1 MRHLPLLL
9 FAAIAYAQTKAN
21 SDWVFVGSVNYCSDA
36 GSTDSYACTLARPIS
51 AYQTGQVFLFRA
63 NTTNTGGATVN
74 FNAAGAIAIK
84 KSGTSGLVD
93 PADGEIC
100 AGCFVMVTYTGT
112 VFQMIGAPGT
122 SSGGGGSG
130 TANYAISFT
139 SQTSVT
145 ASHAMG
151 TKNIVVACY
160 DASDIRIEPHRITST
175 STSAATITFLSAQSG
190 YCVVNGT
197 GGTGGG
203 GGGTVSAPYVL
214 LHATGAASN
223 SPISGGAANYGI
235 CHRFG
240 LQAQHAFTGLALEVT
255 VASGT
260 CGGTCGFGVAVY
272 NSAKDSKLGQTAI
285 MTSGGSPNFNTTG
298 AKLLTWASGANVS
311 AGTLTLAAGTYYAC
325 YSTDSTAANFP
336 MINVDLGT
344 AENGTNPGPH
354 HGYQAAFTTGSG
366 SGLTFPSTLTGTFNA
381 TSSGGQVIP
390 MVFVP

>member
-1 MRHLPLLL
+1 MKHLTLILCAALLPAQVYQNRATVREGASNL
-9 FAAIAYAQTKAN
+9 CGTASGTNTITCAMSPAIAGYVVGNDYTFVAAGAN
-21 SDWVFVGSVNYCSDA
+21 TGAATLNINSRGAVAIKKNGDA
-36 GSTDSYACTLARPIS
+36 ALVANDIK
-51 AYQTGQVFLFRA
+51 TGQVVTVRYDG
-63 NTTNTGGATVN
+63 TN
-74 FNAAGAIAIK
+74 
-84 KSGTSGLVD
+84 
-93 PADGEIC
+93 
-100 AGCFVMVTYTGT
+100 
-112 VFQMIGAPGT
+112 FQMVSHLGNA
-122 SSGGGGSG
+122 SAGGS
-130 TANYAISFT
+130 
-139 SQTSVT
+139 
-145 ASHAMG
+145 
-151 TKNIVVACY
+151 
-160 DASDIRIEPHRITST
+160 ST
-175 STSAATITFLSAQSG
+175 I
-190 YCVVNGT
+190 
-197 GGTGGG
+197 
-203 GGGTVSAPYVL
+203 SAPYVL
-214 LHATGAASN
+214 LHATGGASN
-223 SPISGGAANYGI
+223 SVISGTANTGI

-366 SGLTFPSTLTGTFNA
+366 ASLAFPSTLSGTFNA
-381 TSSGGQVIP
+381 TSTGGQVIP

>member
-1 MRHLPLLL
+1 MIRITILF
-9 FAAIAYAQTKAN
+9 FAALAAHGQIKVQ
-21 SDWVFVGSVNYCSDA
+21 SDQVFVGSVNYCSDA
-36 GSTDSYACTLARPIS
+36 GSTDAYACTLARTIS
-51 AYQTGQVFLFRA
+51 AYQTGQTLLFRA
-63 NTTNTGGATVN
+63 NTANTGGATIN
-74 FNAAGAIAIK
+74 FNSVGAVAIK

-130 TANYAISFT
+130 TANYAVSFT

-160 DASDIRIEPHRITST
+160 DASDIRIEPHRVTST

-197 GGTGGG
+197 GGTGG
-203 GGGTVSAPYVL
+203 TLSAPYVFL
-214 LHATGAASN
+214 GAHHAPGN
-223 SPISGGAANYGI
+223 SIISGSANTGI
-235 CHRFG
+235 CHRFA
-240 LQAQHAFTGLALEVT
+240 LQAQHAFTGLALEVAS
-255 VASGT
+255 ASGT

-272 NSAKDSKLGQTAI
+272 NSAKDTKLGQTAI
-285 MTSGGSPNFNTTG
+285 MTSGGSPNFDVAGVKTL
-298 AKLLTWASGANVS
+298 AWASGANVS

-325 YSTDSTAANFP
+325 YSTDSTVATFP
-336 MINVDLGT
+336 MANLSW
-344 AENGTNPGPH
+344 AAAANGTNPGPH
-354 HGYQAAFTTGSG
+354 HGYQTGLTTGSG
-366 SGLTFPSTLTGTFNA
+366 ASLAFPATLSGTFNTA
-381 TSSGGQVIP
+381 STGGQAIP